1 MEEIIRNSKPYELII
16 AGVLLVSLLIQLN
29 YYLGIYL
36 RVALFKKTDNNS
48 NINTEKPPVSVVICA
63 RNEEENLSISYRKCS
78 SRSTPITRL
87 LVVNDCSEV
96 PILFWKIF
104 KSNTSP

>member
-16 AGVLLVSLLIQLN
+16 AGVLLVSLLIQFY

-48 NINTEKPPVSVVICA
+48 NINTEKPPVSVVICPVT
-63 RNEEENLSISYRKCS
+63 RRKTLSISYPKCS
-78 SRSTPITRL
+78 SRSTTTT
-87 LVVNDCSEV
+87 
-96 PILFWKIF
+96 K
-104 KSNTSP
+104 